1 MIEAAFFYSYLS
13 IIVLVAVLVSFIFIA
28 EAFSKIYH
36 PKLDLS
42 LLVFCLGLLIVLMGT
57 RDFTTGTDTI
67 RYVRDFQK
75 LQELNAF
82 DFEFIVA
89 RSTVG
94 RDPIFVVFSY
104 LVGRAFSAS
113 SYIFILAFLFYFLFY
128 SFIKRITDKY
138 FLLHLLVFLCFLF
151 FLSLAVNIL
160 RTGLSVMLVLYG
172 LSFLF
177 NNARFMSFKD
187 INKGNAFLALLF
199 IFLGVAFHAASI
211 ILVASVVIVA
221 CFRGGISVYILGL
234 LASLVL
240 AYLGYS
246 LENLPL
252 IGQYLAASGRTDL
265 YYSDNATQPPSG
277 VNTYVVVFT
286 MLILSY
292 YMLQPREIKMSAT
305 YSTVAKIYL
314 VLAMFYS
321 FCLNI
326 AYSDRFGI
334 YSWIFI
340 PLLLIYPV
348 VVRRKLYSKQGFYMA
363 LFGVMYFLLMLYRIS
378 VY

>member
-13 IIVLVAVLVSFIFIA
+13 IIVLVAVLVSFIFIT

>member
-13 IIVLVAVLVSFIFIA
+13 IIVLVAVLVSFIFIT

-177 NNARFMSFKD
+177 NNARFMSFMD
-187 INKGNAFLALLF
+187 INKGNGILALLF

-277 VNTYVVVFT
+277 V
-286 MLILSY
+286 
-292 YMLQPREIKMSAT
+292 
-305 YSTVAKIYL
+305 
-314 VLAMFYS
+314 
-321 FCLNI
+321 
-326 AYSDRFGI
+326 
-334 YSWIFI
+334 
-340 PLLLIYPV
+340 
-348 VVRRKLYSKQGFYMA
+348 
-363 LFGVMYFLLMLYRIS
+363 
-378 VY
+378 